1 MTPAPLPADEDRRL
15 AVLRELAI
23 LDAPPDERLDVVTA
37 FCQSRFGV
45 AIALV
50 SLVDEG
56 RQWFASRQGMEA
68 RETSR
73 EVSFCAH
80 AVAAGSALVVPD
92 ALCDPRFADNPLVTG
107 APGIRFYAGAPVR
120 VRGATLGTVCLIDT
134 RPRHGGWDLLAE
146 LQDIADAVAW
156 FLEERTGES
165 LPGTGVLVRTDAAA
179 TAPEVAADPWIRLVQ
194 FCRTH
199 PASPDAARLK
209 EIALGLQSRRVPRLV
224 LLAQARRLAPE
235 AGAIAQSILAR
246 VA

>member
-1 MTPAPLPADEDRRL
+1 MTPAPIPPDEGRRL
-15 AVLRELAI
+15 AILRELAI

-37 FCQSRFGV
+37 YCRSRFGV

-56 RQWFASRQGMEA
+56 RQWFASRQGLEPT
-68 RETSR
+68 ETPR

-80 AVAAGSALVVPD
+80 AVAAGAALVVPD
-92 ALCDPRFADNPLVTG
+92 ALCDPRFSDNPLVAG

-134 RPRHGGWDLLAE
+134 RPRHGGSDLLAE

-156 FLEERTGES
+156 FLEERAAEPRAGLRVSGAVES
-165 LPGTGVLVRTDAAA
+165 GPGAREAV
-179 TAPEVAADPWIRLVQ
+179 ADPWMRLVQ
-194 FCRTH
+194 FCRSH

-224 LLAQARRLAPE
+224 LQAQARRLTAE
-235 AGAIAQSILAR
+235 AGEIAESILAR